1 MKLPVISGKET
12 VKALSKLGYYVRN
25 QKGSH
30 VHLRHSIR
38 RPLTVPLHSTLAKG
52 TLKEIIKSAD
62 LTEEEF
68 IELLKRKA

>member
-1 MKLPVISGKET
+1 MKLPVVSGKN
-12 VKALSKLGYYVRN
+12 VIKALSKIGYYVRD

-30 VHLRHSIR
+30 IHLRHAIK
-38 RPLTVPLHSTLAKG
+38 RPLTVPVHPELAKG

-68 IELLKRKA
+68 MELLKR